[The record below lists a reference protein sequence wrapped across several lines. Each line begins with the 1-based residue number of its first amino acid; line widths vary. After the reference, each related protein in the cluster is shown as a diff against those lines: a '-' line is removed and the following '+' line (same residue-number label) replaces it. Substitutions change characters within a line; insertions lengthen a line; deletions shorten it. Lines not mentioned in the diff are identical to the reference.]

1 MYYRRELS
9 NMYKV
14 VQYACIKAVY
24 KTIKLQLHDSLFRGD
39 ASVYKEKN
47 IRHKITDQEITFTK
61 VAYEFVG
68 M

>member
-9 NMYKV
+9 NLYKV

-39 ASVYKEKN
+39 ASVYKEK
-47 IRHKITDQEITFTK
+47 KYST
-61 VAYEFVG
+61 
-68 M
+68 